1 MSGGG
6 IGSFDRL
13 CVTQLA
19 MNPGSIGANTAVELT
34 FTMPGLLITDIV
46 MTVVKPTLTV
56 GLDIGNTRVSAA
68 NTVAITF
75 QNSTASPIDPPLET
89 YTFIVMRPEK
99 AIGGPD
105 ALSGGVVI
113 FN

>member
-1 MSGGG
+1 MSGPG
-6 IGSFDRL
+6 ISFYGI
-13 CVTQLA
+13 CVTQLL
-19 MNPGSIGANTAVELT
+19 MNPGSISGNTASELT
-34 FTMPGLLITDIV
+34 FTMPGLLTTDIV
-46 MTVVKPTLTV
+46 ISVVKPTLTA

-75 QNSTASPIDPPLET
+75 QNSTASPIDPPAET
-89 YTFIVMRPEK
+89 YTFVVLRPEK

-113 FN
+113 FQ